1 MLRMILSITFL
12 VCFLPYSINAFADDP
27 FVEKQRLLQ
36 QEMYKRFTTLDRRL
50 NGELESKAEPEPEAK
65 VFSSRQVV
73 TFVDS
78 IAYPNGIRD
87 PFAIPSLLLQTLAL
101 ERSNKVQSN
110 SLSSYAFSQ
119 TSVLTMP
126 KIKLKGVMHQRRDS
140 SPLAVILLNNETYMV
155 REGDEIGF
163 NLAEPSQVIKIK
175 QIKRLSLLIEVGTLG
190 ELVIVR

>member
-50 NGELESKAEPEPEAK
+50 NGAVESKAEPEPEAK
-65 VFSSRQVV
+65 VFSSRQAV

-78 IAYPNGIRD
+78 IAYPKGVRD

-101 ERSNKVQSN
+101 ERNNKVQSN